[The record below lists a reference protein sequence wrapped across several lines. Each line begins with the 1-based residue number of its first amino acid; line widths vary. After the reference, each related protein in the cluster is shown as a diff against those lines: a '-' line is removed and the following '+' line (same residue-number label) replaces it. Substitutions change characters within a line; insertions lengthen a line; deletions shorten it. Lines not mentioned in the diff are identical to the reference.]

1 MNKNQNNFNQA
12 FDSPEI
18 YAAKLAFIGASIS
31 TLGDGLQAVAAGIS
45 LELLQKA
52 NNKSSQDQNVQSN
65 YQEETQR
72 QIDTLINELK
82 KVKKAM

>member
-1 MNKNQNNFNQA
+1 MILWRQFQLLSKYGGDNVNRYQNNLNHA

-52 NNKSSQDQNVQSN
+52 NNKSSQDQGCS
-65 YQEETQR
+65 
-72 QIDTLINELK
+72 I
-82 KVKKAM
+82 KVSR